1 METLWFDFLS
11 SKNGKSLGSVVVTGD
26 AKFKSIPNAL
36 TNLNEDKNKRI
47 ECEAEGFPLPEV
59 SWRFQAIEEEVIIII
74 FLFILHKCCNL
85 MMLVLS
91 SNLWRKIKFI
101 V

>member
-1 METLWFDFLS
+1 MWYNFLS
-11 SKNGKSLGSVVVTGD
+11 SKNGQPLATVDVTGD

-59 SWRFQAIEEEVIIII
+59 SWRFQAIEEEVITT
-74 FLFILHKCCNL
+74 FL
-85 MMLVLS
+85 
-91 SNLWRKIKFI
+91 SNALALLRKVNFPCK